1 MGLFIVRFLQV
12 RIRKLALFLILKG
25 GAARSTLDPATHHMV
40 GRSGKLNSNLARHT
54 ERNASQPGTLSSQCF
69 QLTHLEHV
77 DRQRAFRLGQFRHSA
92 ASAAYLLWF
101 DHFLGLYVPE
111 SAGRSVKSWF
121 KSDHLN
127 VDMRFSGRLVESVG
141 RTSAIRITMTISEK
155 VARFEKAL
163 ELFLE
168 RVRADSNLLAAVLV
182 GSLTEETV
190 WRRDAISLWLIEKDG
205 VTKRLRADGENP
217 RVFRT
222 LVEEGVNLHVELI
235 PRSRF
240 KRMVEGSARTAFRY
254 SFFARRKLVYCDD
267 PSLGKWFEEAD
278 TIARRDQERELCM
291 ATTWL
296 IHAHR
301 YAGRLL
307 EDKRD
312 LDLAFQELLC
322 CAHCVAAAEVITS
335 GEVHEGLVVHSALE
349 LAPALMRGLYLDLLA
364 APRTAPRLGK
374 FLAAF
379 EAYLEKHAEERL
391 QPVLRYLRK
400 EKRLVSLSELAD
412 HFAHSQ
418 LYPWH
423 LESACEWL
431 ERKGRLG
438 KFSAPFGLTKMSRV
452 EVEEP
457 AYLCEE
463 E

>member
-1 MGLFIVRFLQV
+1 M
-12 RIRKLALFLILKG
+12 
-25 GAARSTLDPATHHMV
+25 S
-40 GRSGKLNSNLARHT
+40 
-54 ERNASQPGTLSSQCF
+54 
-69 QLTHLEHV
+69 
-77 DRQRAFRLGQFRHSA
+77 
-92 ASAAYLLWF
+92 
-101 DHFLGLYVPE
+101 
-111 SAGRSVKSWF
+111 
-121 KSDHLN
+121 
-127 VDMRFSGRLVESVG
+127 ESV
-141 RTSAIRITMTISEK
+141 SQK

-163 ELFLE
+163 QLFLD
-168 RVRADSNLLAAVLV
+168 RVRTDPNLLAAVLV

-205 VTKRLRADGENP
+205 VTKRLRADGEDP

-267 PSLGKWFEEAD
+267 PSLGKWFEDAD
-278 TIARRDQERELCM
+278 TMARRDQERELCI

-301 YAGRLL
+301 HSACLL
-307 EDKRD
+307 ENERD
-312 LDLAFQELLC
+312 LELAFQELIGA
-322 CAHCVAAAEVITS
+322 AHCVAAAEVIAS
-335 GEVHEGLVVHSALE
+335 GEVHEGLVIHKGLE
-349 LAPALMRGLYLDLLA
+349 LAPDLMRGVYLDLLA
-364 APRTAPRLGK
+364 APRTAENLGK
-374 FLAAF
+374 VLALLDG
-379 EAYLEKHAEERL
+379 YLEKHAEARL
-391 QPVLRYLRK
+391 RPVLRYLRK
-400 EKRLVSLSELAD
+400 EKRLVPLSELAD

-431 ERKGRLG
+431 ERKKRLG

-457 AYLCEE
+457 AYLCDEGE
-463 E
+463 